1 MRQHSKWRKSRL
13 QSFLNAFRGLGYTL
27 RTQPN
32 AQIHVAVASLVIAFG
47 FYVQL
52 TATEW
57 CLVALA
63 AALVLGAEALNTA
76 VEVLTDLVSPDFH
89 PLAGLAKDTAA
100 GGVMACAL
108 GAAAVGLIIF
118 VPYLYDMIVN
128 R

>member
-32 AQIHVAVASLVIAFG
+32 AQIHVAVASLVITFG

-118 VPYLYDMIVN
+118 VPYLYDIIFN

>member
-1 MRQHSKWRKSRL
+1 MKQYIDWGKARL
-13 QSFLNAFRGLGYTL
+13 QSFRHAFRGLGHVL

-32 AQIHVAVASLVIAFG
+32 AQIHVVIATAAIGFG
-47 FYVQL
+47 FYVRL

-76 VEVLTDLVSPDFH
+76 VEVLTDLVSPDCH

-108 GAAAVGLIIF
+108 GAAAVGLIVF
-118 VPYLYDMIVN
+118 LPYLYALVFN
-128 R
+128 G

>member
-76 VEVLTDLVSPDFH
+76 IEVLTDLVSPDFH

-118 VPYLYDMIVN
+118 VPYLYDMIFN